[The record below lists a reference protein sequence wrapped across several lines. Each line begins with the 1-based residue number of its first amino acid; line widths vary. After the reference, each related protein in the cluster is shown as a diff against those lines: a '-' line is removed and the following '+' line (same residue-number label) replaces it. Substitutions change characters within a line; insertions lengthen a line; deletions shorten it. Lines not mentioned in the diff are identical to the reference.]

1 MFCCWGIMD
10 YLCRDLQNQGEWDM
24 GIFIKVKPIKANWFQ
39 KANETDGILD
49 VSSEQVKLQVN
60 IIDLTEYDLKLI
72 HAFREAIE
80 PQVERVVDAFYQ
92 TILQVPELKGIIT
105 AHSTVGRLR
114 KTLITHMLSLF
125 NGVIDDD
132 FVKLRTKVAKTH
144 YRIGLQPRWYSSGFQ
159 NVQNHLQRIVFEQTK
174 NEDEQQALISAIGK
188 ILNLEQQLVLEA
200 YEVEHV
206 KARENQ
212 YKEIKEEVKRKISL
226 VSEEVLY
233 LSEETDASVK
243 QLIENGQFVKMQIA
257 TRAEQ
262 SLRSKTMAEEGQKRM
277 QILTEKIQNLV
288 NFMKNVDEKIVLL
301 YQSFLSITE
310 FVKLVQGM
318 ADQTNLLSLN
328 SAIEAARAGEHGN
341 GFAVVSNEV
350 RKLAE
355 QTKKSIAEIDA
366 IVQSSNEYMKD
377 VVDSV
382 LRVKEVVQ
390 AGEKE
395 SGLTENSFNEIIGV
409 IKGNITDSAEME
421 VTIQGLVSIIHEI
434 GSATEKVSRHAGILN
449 NTANEL

>member
-1 MFCCWGIMD
+1 
-10 YLCRDLQNQGEWDM
+10 M

-80 PQVERVVDAFYQ
+80 PQVEGVVDAFYQ
-92 TILQVPELKGIIT
+92 SILQVPELKGIIT

-174 NEDEQQALISAIGK
+174 NEDEQRALISAIGK

-200 YEVEHV
+200 YEVEHL

-212 YKEIKEEVKRKISL
+212 YKEIKDEVKRKISL

-301 YQSFLSITE
+301 NRSFLSITE

-341 GFAVVSNEV
+341 GFAVVSKEV

-366 IVQSSNEYMKD
+366 IVQSSNVYMKD

-421 VTIQGLVSIIHEI
+421 MTIQGLVSIIQEI
-434 GSATEKVSRHAGILN
+434 GNATEKVSRHAGILN